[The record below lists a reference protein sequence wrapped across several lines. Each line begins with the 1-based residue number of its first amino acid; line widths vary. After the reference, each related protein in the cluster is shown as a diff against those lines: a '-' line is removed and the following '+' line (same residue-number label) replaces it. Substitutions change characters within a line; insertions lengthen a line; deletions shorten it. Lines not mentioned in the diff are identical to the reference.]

1 MRVQRIFRRWL
12 IATCVMG
19 WAFASAAWADEPPT
33 DVAETEPPVNAPA
46 ESQSD
51 SQIGPND
58 LLLLAVF
65 SSEGSPKVPNVTH
78 NWGVALRVERNDDE
92 RRIAATHTIS
102 WMPETLNIP
111 TLRIWNMRG
120 VNLTCEQSFAHA
132 VRTGQRITLWGVY
145 EIDVETYEKFL
156 RQHARINSGRFGYQ
170 CLDTIGEAGRYR
182 NGMNCIHAFAD
193 FANLMPRPNV
203 ARQPYGDESAALI
216 AQRLL
221 LRGHVVDLNADHTWV
236 VEEAKWNRWS
246 IARRRYVVPEGAAE
260 TILARRRKANE
271 SRDATTA
278 VATNTASPT
287 SDAMANDEAVTT
299 ESSNAE
305 PTGTTASSVSST
317 TTDGDVREVDAE
329 EPVEESIDE
338 SATES
343 TDEPAVEPAD
353 IVVKNRAN

>member
-1 MRVQRIFRRWL
+1 MRVQRFFHRWL
-12 IATCVMG
+12 VACCAVG
-19 WAFASAAWADEPPT
+19 CAFASAAWAAEPSI
-33 DVAETEPPVNAPA
+33 DDAEA
-46 ESQSD
+46 ESPVFAQSD

-78 NWGVALRVERNDDE
+78 NWGVALRVERTAGE

-111 TLRIWNMRG
+111 TLRLWNMRG
-120 VNLTCEQSFAHA
+120 VNLTCEQSLAHA
-132 VRTGQRITLWGVY
+132 ARTGQRITLWGVY
-145 EIDVETYEKFL
+145 EIDVETYEMFL
-156 RQHARINSGRFGYQ
+156 RQHARVNSGRFGYQ

-193 FANLMPRPNV
+193 FAGLMPRPNV

-221 LRGHVVDLNADHTWV
+221 FRGHVVDLNADHSWV

-260 TILARRRKANE
+260 AILARRRKANE

-278 VATNTASPT
+278 LATNSASPT
-287 SDAMANDEAVTT
+287 QRTAISD
-299 ESSNAE
+299 
-305 PTGTTASSVSST
+305 TASVETSVISTSST
-317 TTDGDVREVDAE
+317 MLDGDDDIREDGIREFDAE
-329 EPVEESIDE
+329 GPSLDF
-338 SATES
+338 
-343 TDEPAVEPAD
+343 DD
-353 IVVKNRAN
+353 IVVKSPAGT